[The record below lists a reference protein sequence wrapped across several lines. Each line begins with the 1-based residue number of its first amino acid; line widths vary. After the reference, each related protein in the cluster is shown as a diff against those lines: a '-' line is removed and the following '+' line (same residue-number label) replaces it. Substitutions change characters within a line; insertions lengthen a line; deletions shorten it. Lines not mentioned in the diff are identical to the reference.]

1 MTARNTTPPAEPIVE
16 SLPTLPAT
24 AEPFMVN
31 DEKSANWYL
40 RKLANLAGEQQRIQT
55 QAAQIVAQ
63 LEADA
68 DGLKHLYAS
77 QLEAYC
83 RARLQEAG
91 SRRKSIT
98 LLQGTCAFRT
108 VPAGFRL
115 TDTNAALRF
124 AKECGGMLK
133 TVESLDAEAYRAAAD
148 HALEVYGEQFPGME
162 SVPEREAFS
171 VRFGK
176 TDF

>member
-1 MTARNTTPPAEPIVE
+1 MTARNTRPVTEPIVE
-16 SLPTLPAT
+16 SLTTLPAT

-40 RKLANLAGEQQRIQT
+40 RKLANITGEQQRIQT

-68 DGLKHLYAS
+68 NGLKHLYAG

-83 RARLQEAG
+83 RARLQETG
-91 SRRKSIT
+91 NRRKSIT
-98 LLQGTCAFRT
+98 MLQGTCAFRT

-115 TDTNAALRF
+115 TDTAAALRF

-133 TVESLDAEAYRAAAD
+133 TVETLDAEAYRAAAD
-148 HALEVYGEQFPGME
+148 HALEAYGELYPGME
-162 SVPEREAFS
+162 TTPEREAFS

-176 TDF
+176 TD

>member
-1 MTARNTTPPAEPIVE
+1 MTARNTTPPVEPIVE
-16 SLPTLPAT
+16 SMPTLPAT

-55 QAAQIVAQ
+55 QAAQIVSQ

-68 DGLKHLYAS
+68 DGLKHLYAG

-98 LLQGTCAFRT
+98 MLQGTCSFRT
-108 VPAGFRL
+108 VPAGVRL
-115 TDTNAALRF
+115 TDTTAALRF

-133 TVESLDAEAYRAAAD
+133 TVETLDAEAYRIAAARD
-148 HALEVYGEQFPGME
+148 LESGGELYPGME
-162 SVPEREAFS
+162 TTPERESFS

-176 TDF
+176 TD

>member
-1 MTARNTTPPAEPIVE
+1 MTARNTTPPAETIVE

-40 RKLANLAGEQQRIQT
+40 RKLANIDAEQKRVQM

-63 LEADA
+63 LATDA
-68 DGLKHLYAS
+68 DGLKHLYAG

-98 LLQGTCAFRT
+98 MLQGTCSFRT

-133 TVESLDAEAYRAAAD
+133 TVESLDAEAYRCAAD
-148 HALEVYGEQFPGME
+148 HALGEYGELYPGME

-176 TDF
+176 TD

>member
-1 MTARNTTPPAEPIVE
+1 
-16 SLPTLPAT
+16 
-24 AEPFMVN
+24 MVN

-40 RKLANLAGEQQRIQT
+40 RKLANIDAEQQRVQM

-68 DGLKHLYAS
+68 DGLKHLYAG

-83 RARLQEAG
+83 QARLNETG
-91 SRRKSIT
+91 NRCKSIT
-98 LLQGTCAFRT
+98 MLQGTCAFRT
-108 VPAGFRL
+108 VPAGFQL

-133 TVESLDAEAYRAAAD
+133 TVETLDAEAYRVAAD
-148 HALEVYGEQFPGME
+148 HALEAYGELYPGME
-162 SVPEREAFS
+162 TTPERESFS

-176 TDF
+176 TD